1 MKITKLATDIISK
14 WEKGGEYT
22 CHGNGAYGLIGFQG
36 GVLSNLLHDYVEA
49 GGTLAQPVDWYAKQ
63 LVKKGKGINVE
74 LDKIANTPLM
84 EKTQWE
90 AGEHYMEQAIHQ
102 ALKLFPFKTPL
113 AQLIICDM
121 GVNNGIWNHYVK
133 DALRDAPKQSER
145 HLIMSAMSV
154 RIKAMKDHG
163 FWRYA
168 GIRRR
173 YAWYQS
179 LWTRDKPLTLKVF
192 GDTIKVNGYT
202 VHLPDEIE
210 VL

>member
-14 WEKGGEYT
+14 WEHGGEFT

-36 GVLSNLLHDYVEA
+36 GVLCILLHDYVNA
-49 GGTLAQPVDWYAKQ
+49 GGTLNKPVGWYAPE

-90 AGEHYMEQAIHQ
+90 AGEQYMAHAILQAQ
-102 ALKLFPFKTPL
+102 NYFPFKTPL

-121 GVNNGIWNHYVK
+121 GVNNGIWNNYVK
-133 DALRDAPKQSER
+133 DALRDAPKKSER
-145 HLIMSAMSV
+145 NLILSAMSV

-179 LWTRDKPLTLKVF
+179 LWKRDKALTMKVF

-210 VL
+210 VI